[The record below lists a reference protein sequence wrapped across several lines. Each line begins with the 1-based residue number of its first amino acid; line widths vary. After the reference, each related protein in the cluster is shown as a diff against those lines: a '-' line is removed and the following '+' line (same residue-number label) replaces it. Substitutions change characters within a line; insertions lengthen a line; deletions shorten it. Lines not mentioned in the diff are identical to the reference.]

1 MRKAPACG
9 RSKRPL
15 EFSRIANGLLAA
27 GLIGAQFFV
36 AAAAARTFP
45 IPSERPVATVEIPDS
60 WRPALAPNGVEG
72 SASNGAVH
80 LAVEFVAASDLNTA
94 TATAM
99 EKLAE
104 RGVVLAPE
112 TKRSAARRFNGLDAL
127 KIDFS
132 GTDSNGESDITLIL
146 VAVPRKPGFVAI
158 CYWGDDEAQEFVGND
173 LQSIADSIR
182 SSK

>member
-1 MRKAPACG
+1 MRKAPTCG
-9 RSKRPL
+9 RFKRAL
-15 EFSRIANGLLAA
+15 EFSRIAGALLAA
-27 GLIGAQFFV
+27 GLIGAQFIV
-36 AAAAARTFP
+36 AAAAARPFP
-45 IPSERPVATVEIPDS
+45 IPSEHPIATVEIPDS

-80 LAVEFVAASDLNTA
+80 LAVEFVAASDLDAA
-94 TATAM
+94 TARAM

-104 RGVVLAPE
+104 RGVALAPE

-127 KIDFS
+127 KVDFS

-158 CYWGDDEAQEFVGND
+158 CYWGDDEAQESVGND
-173 LQSIADSIR
+173 LQSIADSIQA
-182 SSK
+182 SK